1 MNEIKNSTA
10 STKST
15 LWEKIV
21 YGFGDVG
28 ANYCN
33 TFIAMYIM
41 MYYTDNI
48 GISAAAAGT
57 MMLFARIFD
66 GITDVIG
73 SGIIEKVHLKL
84 GRLRPWFI
92 IAAPLLGISLFLCF
106 HVPTSWSMGAK
117 MIFIFITYTFSSAI
131 AYTIYGLAY
140 GGMLP
145 LMSLEENDR
154 SIIVT
159 MGRFMTTGGVTIMF
173 YITPMLLALG
183 GGEQSN
189 GAWHMVANIYAVI
202 CTVCVMAVGIF
213 VKEKELPVT
222 QTVGDGDTVKD
233 GEFFKKLKIVFS
245 TKYTWLLLILFFLF
259 YVFSGLT
266 SARTYYF
273 KDVLGDLGLFGTASM
288 LANIP
293 ALFAMPLVPVLFK
306 IFGRKK
312 TIIASIA
319 IFSLSNL
326 AFALCSGNVTAV
338 YVCITVM
345 SIAWV
350 PLTAAIFMY
359 MADLA
364 DYIFIKNGTHVE
376 AISSMTSSVGIKIGT
391 GIGSAAV
398 GWGLALSGYNA
409 AAEIQ
414 SAATQRGIIV
424 MTTIIPMI
432 LGILVII
439 IMLFWN
445 IDKEKQILAEK
456 QIKKENVE

>member
-1 MNEIKNSTA
+1 MNKLKTSKM

-33 TFIAMYIM
+33 TFIAMYI
-41 MYYTDNI
+41 
-48 GISAAAAGT
+48 
-57 MMLFARIFD
+57 
-66 GITDVIG
+66 
-73 SGIIEKVHLKL
+73 
-84 GRLRPWFI
+84 
-92 IAAPLLGISLFLCF
+92 
-106 HVPTSWSMGAK
+106 
-117 MIFIFITYTFSSAI
+117 
-131 AYTIYGLAY
+131 TIYGLAY

-145 LMSLEENDR
+145 MMSLEENDR

-159 MGRFMTTGGVTIMF
+159 LGRFLTTGGVTIMF

-183 GGEQSN
+183 GGERSN
-189 GAWHMVANIYAVI
+189 GAWHMVANIYSVI
-202 CTVCVMAVGIF
+202 CTVCVLAVGIF
-213 VKEKELPVT
+213 VKEKEFPMD
-222 QTVGDGDTVKD
+222 QTIGEGNSVSIKD
-233 GEFFKKLKIVFS
+233 GEYLKKLKIVLS
-245 TKYTWLLLILFFLF
+245 TKYTWLLVVLFFLF

-266 SARTYYF
+266 SARTYFF

-293 ALFAMPLVPVLFK
+293 ALFAMPFVPVLFK

-312 TIIASIA
+312 TIIVSTAL
-319 IFSLSNL
+319 FSLSNL
-326 AFALCSGNVTAV
+326 IFVFCSGNVTAV
-338 YVCITVM
+338 YACITAM
-345 SIAWV
+345 GIAWV

-364 DYIFIKNGTHVE
+364 DYIFMKNGIHVE
-376 AISSMTSSVGIKIGT
+376 AISFMTSSVGIKIGT

-409 AAEIQ
+409 SAGIQ
-414 SAATQRGIIV
+414 SVATQRGIV
-424 MTTIIPMI
+424 AMTTIAPMI
-432 LGILVII
+432 LGILVIV

-445 IDKEKQILAEK
+445 IDKEKQALLKKAE
-456 QIKKENVE
+456 